1 MKIRFHQTFGAHAGR
16 VRELDQDV
24 ITFGRL
30 PTSDI
35 AFDAHADL
43 DASGSHAELRYEGG
57 VWVLRDVGSRNGTLV
72 HGKPIQRH
80 EIADG
85 DEIEFGT
92 GGPRVKVELVPQ
104 AKPAPAAGTLA
115 ATPILAEK
123 KYGQETLDA
132 AVEAAAAKA
141 RAEALASAETHR
153 APPKGT
159 AVLPQAQLPTPGMV
173 TPGMVT
179 PGTPVV
185 APLSPTAPP
194 PAAPAQGTDSST
206 LWLVASLVGLFVLLS
221 LCLVSCLVT
230 AWLFSRS

>member
-1 MKIRFHQTFGAHAGR
+1 VKIRFHQTFGAHAGR

-43 DASGSHAELRYEGG
+43 DASGNHAELRHEGG

-72 HGKPIQRH
+72 RGKPIQRH
-80 EIADG
+80 EVADG

-92 GGPRVKVELVPQ
+92 GGPRVKVELVTP
-104 AKPAPAAGTLA
+104 AKPITAAGTLP
-115 ATPILAEK
+115 ATPILADK

-141 RAEALASAETHR
+141 RAEALAGAETHR

-159 AVLPQAQLPTPGMV
+159 AVLPQDQLPSAGMLGG
-173 TPGMVT
+173 PAA
-179 PGTPVV
+179 V
-185 APLSPTAPP
+185 AGPLAPP
-194 PAAPAQGTDSST
+194 APIPAPPVAGPTQGSDSST

-230 AWLFSRS
+230 AWLFSRA